1 MSEVLADRR
10 GWGPR
15 RPMEPTHGGDQRQGS
30 VRRALHIVERNVR
43 AYGNQR
49 FMLLSSFFEP
59 VLYFFSIGIGVGTLV
74 GDVTTAGG
82 QSVSYRSFVA
92 PGLMAVA
99 AMNGSIFDTTFNFF
113 MKLRMAKSY
122 DAVLATPMGVH
133 DVAAGEVIWAL
144 SRGALQAF
152 AFLVVML
159 AMGLV
164 ESVWAVFALP
174 AALLIGMAFAGA
186 GLAGATWI
194 RSFVDFD
201 YIALALIPL
210 FLFSGVFFP
219 LSRYP
224 EGVAAVVELTPLYQG
239 VELIRGLVLGEV
251 GPGLLINVAYLSI
264 MGFVGMRIAGIRL
277 GRLLKP

>member
-1 MSEVLADRR
+1 MSARAKSQ
-10 GWGPR
+10 WQSP
-15 RPMEPTHGGDQRQGS
+15 
-30 VRRALHIVERNVR
+30 VRRAMHIVERNVR
-43 AYGNQR
+43 AYGNQL
-49 FMLLSSFFEP
+49 FGLLSAFFEP
-59 VLYFFSIGIGVGTLV
+59 VLYFFSIGIGVGMLV

-113 MKLRMAKSY
+113 MKLRMAKTY

-133 DVAAGEVIWAL
+133 DVAAGEVVWAL
-144 SRGALQAF
+144 SRGSLQAL
-152 AFLVVML
+152 AFLVVMA
-159 AMGLV
+159 AMGLI
-164 ESVWAVFALP
+164 ESVWALFALP

-186 GLAGATWI
+186 GLAAATWI

-224 EGVAAVVELTPLYQG
+224 DAVGSVVAVTPLYQG
-239 VELIRGLVLGEV
+239 VELLRGLVLGEV
-251 GPGLLINVAYLSI
+251 GPGLLINVAYLAI
-264 MGFVGMRIAGIRL
+264 MGLGGMRIAGVRL
-277 GRLLKP
+277 GRLLQP

>member
-1 MSEVLADRR
+1 MTLLEAPPAV
-10 GWGPR
+10 PR
-15 RPMEPTHGGDQRQGS
+15 SGT

-43 AYGNQR
+43 AYGRQR
-49 FMLLSSFFEP
+49 LMFLSSFVEP
-59 VLYFFSIGIGVGTLV
+59 VLYFFAIGIGVGALV
-74 GDVTTAGG
+74 GNVETVGG

-113 MKLRMAKSY
+113 IKLKWAKTY

-144 SRGALQAF
+144 ARGALQAF
-152 AFLVVML
+152 AFLVVMG
-159 AMGLV
+159 AMGLI
-164 ESVWAVFALP
+164 ESAWALLALP

-186 GLAGATWI
+186 GLAGASWI

-201 YIALALIPL
+201 YIALAMIPL

-224 EGVAAVVELTPLYQG
+224 DAVATVVQLTPLYQG
-239 VELIRGLVLGEV
+239 VSLLRGLILGEV
-251 GPGLLINVAYLSI
+251 GPGLLLNATYLAA
-264 MGFVGMRIAGIRL
+264 MGVVGMRIAGSRI
-277 GRLLKP
+277 GRLLQP